1 MERDEFRALAVNN
14 QAELERIKAGAMA
27 SPLYNE
33 DLAPTG
39 PGRRI
44 WTT

>member
-1 MERDEFRALAVNN
+1 MDHGEFRDLAVNN
-14 QAELERIKAGAMA
+14 QAELERIKSDAMA

-39 PGRRI
+39 PER
-44 WTT
+44 